1 MGEQL
6 GNFCLGALATVP
18 HLGRLGFPWNSPGI
32 TNGLQS
38 GGTYRSLGWAMAT
51 PQSRSTLGA
60 KPKPFNFYP
69 LTIIFPTG
77 SEHEA

>member
-18 HLGRLGFPWNSPGI
+18 HAPRLSLELAWNE
-32 TNGLQS
+32 LMVFKS

-60 KPKPFNFYP
+60 KTKPFNFYP
-69 LTIIFPTG
+69 LAIIFPTG
-77 SEHEA
+77 